1 MAPSSFIRVWA
12 SWNTLRY
19 DEVTAA
25 PTVTPTAMSPSAM
38 GYPFAIGL
46 HLCLWAGLCVLMWDA
61 DNVGVT
67 LLVAYL
73 VSLILGLPV
82 AFCVGILL
90 RYAELVRDTVTWVGD
105 RWRYRR
111 RAP

>member
-1 MAPSSFIRVWA
+1 
-12 SWNTLRY
+12 
-19 DEVTAA
+19 
-25 PTVTPTAMSPSAM
+25 MSPSAM

-67 LLVAYL
+67 LLVALL
-73 VSLILGLPV
+73 VSFILLLPV
-82 AFCVGILL
+82 AFCVGLVL
-90 RYAELVRDTVTWVGD
+90 RTIEVFGDAVTWTRD
-105 RWRYRR
+105 AWRYRR